1 MEANALLLTKDKYTK
16 KELNKTNIKEQNNN
30 RLHRTTK
37 CYVYK
42 IKKIKIKSYKNSN
55 KTKNYPNH

>member
-1 MEANALLLTKDKYTK
+1 MEANALQIIKDKYTK

-42 IKKIKIKSYKNSN
+42 IKK
-55 KTKNYPNH
+55 

>member
-1 MEANALLLTKDKYTK
+1 MEANALLLIKDKYTK

-42 IKKIKIKSYKNSN
+42 IKQKK
-55 KTKNYPNH
+55 